1 MGSPRNGNGR
11 GNGRAAPRPAGR
23 RRRRLIRRRSR
34 RARRVVALLLLAGA
48 IALTLVLVA
57 VSGGAYTAVTTW
69 REGCSLADLRP
80 TRLGQ
85 NSFVFAANGT
95 LLGTI
100 RSERNRQPVP
110 LERMSPWLERA
121 TLAIEDRRF
130 YAHDGLDYEGIV
142 RAAVRNLE
150 EGRIVEGG
158 STITQQLVRS
168 LYTGDERSWERKGK
182 EACLALELE
191 EHWSKERILETYL
204 NRVFF
209 GNRAFGVQAAARTYF
224 ATSARKLGP
233 AQAALLAG
241 LAQAPSAYDPFGRP
255 GAALARRNTVLRA
268 MADAGLLPG
277 ERAERLVRR
286 PLGLEPG
293 TLYETERER
302 YFFSYVRRLLVARY
316 GEERVRSGG
325 LRVHTT
331 VSLPLQREARQAI
344 RSTLDRGDD
353 PAAAIVAV
361 NPRSGA
367 IRAMAA
373 VAPGERGLQFNLAEQ
388 GRRQSGSAFKTFVLA
403 EAVRRGIHPDRT
415 RYLSAP
421 FTYQPPGA
429 EEWEVSTYGGDY
441 HGPSTLTAATLRSD
455 NTVYARLTVDLGPE
469 SVARLAQEMGIVTE
483 LAPVASIGLGS
494 NSVSPLELASAYAT
508 LAAGGVYRE
517 PFAIRRVVLP
527 DGPVHGSDEWGRG
540 ERRRVLTDGQA
551 AAVTRILAQNMTS
564 GTGTGAQI
572 GRPAA
577 GKTGT
582 TDRFTDAWFAGYTPR
597 LTSAVWVG
605 YPRAAREMSSVH
617 GIPVAGG
624 TFPATIW
631 GRFMGPA
638 RAGTP
643 ADPWPVPKTP
653 PEWKRWRGEHQFDG
667 RRSRDR
673 PDEDDDET

>member
-1 MGSPRNGNGR
+1 V
-11 GNGRAAPRPAGR
+11 RAK
-23 RRRRLIRRRSR
+23 
-34 RARRVVALLLLAGA
+34 RVAALLVALAALAS
-48 IALTLVLVA
+48 TLALVA

-69 REGCSLADLRP
+69 RDSCSIDDLEAAE
-80 TRLGQ
+80 LGE
-85 NSFVFAANGT
+85 NSFVFAANGR

-100 RSERNRQPVP
+100 RAERNRQPVP
-110 LERMSPWLERA
+110 LDRMSPWVERA

-130 YAHDGLDYEGIV
+130 YEHDGLDYEGIV

-150 EGRIVEGG
+150 AGEIVEGG

-182 EACLALELE
+182 EACLALQLE
-191 EHWSKERILETYL
+191 EEWTKEEILETYL

-209 GNRAFGVQAAARTYF
+209 GNRAYGMQAAARTYF
-224 ATSARKLGP
+224 ATSAGKLGP
-233 AQAALLAG
+233 AQAALVAG
-241 LAQAPSAYDPFGRP
+241 LAQAPSAYDPFRRP
-255 GAALARRNTVLRA
+255 EAALARRNTVLRA
-268 MADAGLLPG
+268 MVDAGNLPQQRY
-277 ERAERLVRR
+277 ERIVGR
-286 PLGLEPG
+286 PLGLERG

-302 YFFSYVRRLLVARY
+302 YFFSYVRRLLVDRY

-344 RSTLDRGDD
+344 RTTLDRGDD

-361 NPRSGA
+361 NPRNGA
-367 IRAMAA
+367 IRAMTA

-421 FTYQPPGA
+421 FTYTPPGA

-441 HGPSTLTAATLRSD
+441 HGPSTVSAATLRSD

-469 SVARLAQEMGIVTE
+469 SVARLAHDMGIRTE
-483 LAPVASIGLGS
+483 LQPVASIGLGS

-527 DGPVHGSDEWGRG
+527 NGRVHGADEWGRG
-540 ERRRVLTDGQA
+540 ERRRVLADGEA
-551 AAVTRILAQNMTS
+551 AVVTRILAQNMTS

-582 TDRFTDAWFAGYTPR
+582 TDRHTDAWFVGYTPR
-597 LTSAVWVG
+597 LASAVWVG
-605 YPRAAREMSSVH
+605 YPRAAREMTSVH
-617 GIPVAGG
+617 GITVAGG

-638 RAGTP
+638 LEGTP
-643 ADPWPVPKTP
+643 ADAWPAPSTP
-653 PEWKRWRGEHQFDG
+653 PEWGPWQGEHQFDG
-667 RRSRDR
+667 RRAPADG
-673 PDEDDDET
+673 DD

>member
-1 MGSPRNGNGR
+1 MGANGNG
-11 GNGRAAPRPAGR
+11 NGHGVPRPAGR
-23 RRRRLIRRRSR
+23 RRRRLSRRRAQH
-34 RARRVVALLLLAGA
+34 ARRVAALVALAGVLAA
-48 IALTLVLVA
+48 TVSVVAL
-57 VSGGAYTAVTTW
+57 SGGAYTAVTTW
-69 REGCSLADLRP
+69 RDGCSLDDLAPARI
-80 TRLGQ
+80 GQ

-100 RSERNRQPVP
+100 RAERNRQPVA
-110 LERMSPWLERA
+110 LDRMSPWLERA

-130 YAHDGLDYEGIV
+130 YSHDGLDYEGIV

-191 EHWSKERILETYL
+191 EAWSKERILETYL

-209 GNRAFGVQAAARTYF
+209 GNRAYGAQAASRTYF
-224 ATSARKLGP
+224 AMNAKRLGP
-233 AQAALLAG
+233 GQAALIAG
-241 LAQAPSAYDPFGRP
+241 LAQAPSAYDPFRRP
-255 GAALARRNTVLRA
+255 EAALARRNTVLGA
-268 MADAGLLPG
+268 MVDAGYLPR
-277 ERAERLVRR
+277 ERYERIVGR
-286 PLGLEPG
+286 PLGLERG

-302 YFFSYVRRLLVARY
+302 YFFSYVRRLLVERY

-331 VSLPLQREARQAI
+331 VSLPLQRQARQAI
-344 RSTLDRGDD
+344 RATLDRGDD

-361 NPRSGA
+361 NPRNGA
-367 IRAMAA
+367 IRAMTA

-421 FTYQPPGA
+421 FTYTPPGA
-429 EEWEVSTYGGDY
+429 EEWNVETYGGDY
-441 HGPSTLTAATLRSD
+441 HGPSTLTAATVRSD

-469 SVARLAQEMGIVTE
+469 SVARLAHEMGIETE

-527 DGPVHGSDEWGRG
+527 SGVVHGPDDWGRG
-540 ERRRVLTDGQA
+540 ERRRVFTDGQA
-551 AAVTRILAQNMTS
+551 AAVTRILVQNMTS

-582 TDRFTDAWFAGYTPR
+582 TDRHTDAWFVGYTPR
-597 LTSAVWVG
+597 LASAVWVG
-605 YPRAAREMSSVH
+605 YPRAAREMTSVH
-617 GIPVAGG
+617 GIAVAGG

-638 RAGTP
+638 LEGTP
-643 ADPWPVPKTP
+643 ADPWPAPSTP
-653 PEWKRWRGEHQFDG
+653 PEWEPWRGEHQ
-667 RRSRDR
+667 SRGPR
-673 PDEDDDET
+673 EAAAGGGSDEG

>member
-1 MGSPRNGNGR
+1 MGARGNGNGHV
-11 GNGRAAPRPAGR
+11 PRPAGR
-23 RRRRLIRRRSR
+23 RRRRLHRQ
-34 RARRVVALLLLAGA
+34 RAVRTKRVAALLVALAALAS
-48 IALTLVLVA
+48 TLAVVA

-69 REGCSLADLRP
+69 RDSCSIDDLRP
-80 TRLGQ
+80 AELGE
-85 NSFVFAANGT
+85 NSFVFAANGR

-100 RSERNRQPVP
+100 RAERNRQPVP
-110 LERMSPWLERA
+110 FERMSPWVERA

-130 YAHDGLDYEGIV
+130 YEHDGLDYEGIV

-150 EGRIVEGG
+150 AGEIVEGG

-182 EACLALELE
+182 EACLALQLE
-191 EHWSKERILETYL
+191 EEWTKEEILETYL

-209 GNRAFGVQAAARTYF
+209 GNRAYGMQAAARTYF

-233 AQAALLAG
+233 AQAALIAG
-241 LAQAPSAYDPFGRP
+241 LAQAPSAYDPFKRP
-255 GAALARRNTVLRA
+255 EAALARRNTVLEA
-268 MADAGLLPG
+268 MVDAGYLPR
-277 ERAERLVRR
+277 ERYEQIVGR
-286 PLGLEPG
+286 PLGLEHG

-302 YFFSYVRRLLVARY
+302 YFFSYVRRLLVERY

-361 NPRSGA
+361 NPRNGA
-367 IRAMAA
+367 IRAMTA

-421 FTYQPPGA
+421 FTYTPPGA
-429 EEWEVSTYGGDY
+429 EEWEVSTYAGDY
-441 HGPSTLTAATLRSD
+441 HGPSTIAAATLRSD

-469 SVARLAQEMGIVTE
+469 SVAQLAHDMGIRTE
-483 LAPVASIGLGS
+483 LQPVASIGLGS

-527 DGPVHGSDEWGRG
+527 NGRVHGADEWGRG
-540 ERRRVLTDGQA
+540 ERRRVLTDGEA
-551 AAVTRILAQNMTS
+551 AVVTRILGQNMTS

-582 TDRFTDAWFAGYTPR
+582 TDRHTDAWFAGYTPR
-597 LTSAVWVG
+597 LASAVWVG
-605 YPRAAREMSSVH
+605 YPRAAQEMTSVH
-617 GIPVAGG
+617 GITVAGG

-638 RAGTP
+638 LEGTP
-643 ADPWPVPKTP
+643 ADAWPVPSTP
-653 PEWKRWRGEHQFDG
+653 PEWQPWQGEHQFDG
-667 RRSRDR
+667 RRA
-673 PDEDDDET
+673 PADDDD